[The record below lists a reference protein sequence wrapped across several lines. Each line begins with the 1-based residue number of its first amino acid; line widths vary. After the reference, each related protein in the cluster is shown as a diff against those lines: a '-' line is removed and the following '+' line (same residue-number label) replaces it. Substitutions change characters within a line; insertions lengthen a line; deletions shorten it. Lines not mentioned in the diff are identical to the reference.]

1 MPHGKGDHMK
11 AKKPAFIIMTIIIL
25 LMTYVAMFGV
35 DIPIGN
41 SHFFIPGAPNM
52 RFGIDIRG
60 GVDAVFEPK
69 DVDKVP
75 TGEELEAARATIE
88 NRLDGLNILDRDVT
102 VDKQNGYIIVR
113 FPWKSGE
120 TNFDPEKAI
129 AELGETAKLTF
140 VDPSG
145 NVVVD
150 GSHVTQSVPQYDS
163 QSSQYVVALAF
174 DDEGKKLFADATTRL
189 VGQPITIYM
198 DEREIS
204 SPKVEEAIPNG
215 RAIIN
220 NIGSAQEA
228 VDLARKIA
236 AGALPFSLVS
246 RNHSTISA
254 TLGQGALD
262 VMVNAG
268 FVAFIVICIFLL
280 LYYRLPGFVA
290 CLALLM
296 QVTGQ
301 LLALSIPQIT
311 LTLPG
316 IAAVILSIGMGVDA
330 NVIIS
335 ERIREEMR
343 AGRPIDSAISIGF
356 KQAFSS
362 VFDGNITVL
371 IVAIVM
377 MIFGSGALLS
387 FAYSLLTGII
397 LNFLAGVTASRVMIR
412 SLSKFKAFRNPAYYM
427 PQGRANV

>member
-1 MPHGKGDHMK
+1 MK
-11 AKKPAFIIMTIIIL
+11 AKKPAFIIMAIIIL

-41 SHFFIPGAPNM
+41 SHFFIPGSPNM

-60 GVDAVFEPK
+60 GVDAVFEPT
-69 DVDKVP
+69 DNYNP
-75 TGEELEAARATIE
+75 TDDELEAARATIE
-88 NRLDGLNILDRDVT
+88 NRLDGLNILDREVT
-102 VDKQNGYIIVR
+102 VDQANDYIIVR

-120 TNFDPEKAI
+120 TSFDPEKAI

-140 VDPSG
+140 VDPDG

-150 GSHVTQSVPQYDS
+150 GSHVTKSIPQYD
-163 QSSQYVVALAF
+163 QESSQYVVALSF

-189 VGQPITIYM
+189 VGQKITIYM

-204 SPKVEEAIPNG
+204 SPVVEEPIPGGN
-215 RAIIN
+215 AVIN
-220 NIGSAQEA
+220 QIGSAEEA

-262 VMVNAG
+262 MMVKAG
-268 FVAFIVICIFLL
+268 ITAFIVICLFLL

-335 ERIREEMR
+335 ERIREELR
-343 AGRPIDSAISIGF
+343 AGRAIDSAISIGF

-377 MIFGSGALLS
+377 MIFGSGSLLS

-397 LNFLAGVTASRVMIR
+397 LNFLAGVTASRIMIR
-412 SLSKFKAFRNPAYYM
+412 SLSKFKAFRSPAYYM
-427 PQGRANV
+427 PKGRANA